1 MKYLNKIIS
10 LAIFLPLLANAQQY
24 KFFMGPY
31 PDMATNPSACNPLAE
46 SWYKSKEA
54 ACQATTSLQPACD
67 RNNAV
72 YANDVAVL
80 EGDVCHLRWVYH
92 NKDDTYNNWYP
103 WEQYLSLATCPAD
116 SMLREDN
123 TTCVPIVDLN
133 VTPKVCPVKFG
144 DPIYPLTGT
153 RNQAELIGSW
163 GGQGSGL
170 SSISIVY
177 ESRGQLPATDRSA
190 AIFKA
195 PVSSFGSYWI
205 TNALTNLVVN
215 GNSSSVIVSRGNGQW
230 VSFALSSSGGYQSG
244 SRGDL
249 HLFKNAAGWLY
260 KDDAAGIMEQYDAN
274 GVLQSVVTSSG
285 AGRSYSYNT
294 DTAGHSVVQVA
305 DQFGRG
311 YSFTYGAANQ
321 AGQSSVATITDPAG
335 QAITLSY
342 SSSGQLTSVTWA
354 DGSTRQ
360 YLYERSDLP
369 WALTGIIDENNSRFS
384 TYTYDSQGYAV
395 GTALA
400 GGVDQYAISYTT
412 PPRIVVGYTW
422 DPDALVYWRSTMWLP
437 PEGLVVTMP
446 NGTTSNLSAIGVQGA
461 SLLSAQTQA
470 AGSGCAA
477 SSKSQAYDANGYIS
491 SKTDFNGSQSCYVND
506 PSRGLVTT
514 QVDGLS
520 SGADC
525 SLVTGTSAVLP
536 AGSYK
541 TSKTWHPSWSQPIA
555 VAEPKKI
562 TTYVY
567 NGQPDPFNGGSVASC
582 APASAVLP
590 DASPIAVL
598 CKSVEQA
605 TTDVDGSAGF
615 NAVIDGNVPNRVWQ
629 WTYNAQGQRL
639 TVTDPRGNA
648 STYGYYASAVAGTA
662 NAGDLQTVTNAQGQA
677 SQFTQYDAYGNVLQ
691 SVDANG
697 VVSSNTYDARQRLTA
712 TTTAGQTTTY
722 QYDLAGQLIKVTPP
736 DGASVTMRYDAAHRL
751 VGVTDALGNSI
762 SYTLD
767 GAGNRTGQQV
777 NDPTGV
783 LAARA
788 SWVFD
793 ALNRKQQA
801 TGRD

>member
-1 MKYLNKIIS
+1 MK
-10 LAIFLPLLANAQQY
+10 AI
-24 KFFMGPY
+24 
-31 PDMATNPSACNPLAE
+31 
-46 SWYKSKEA
+46 
-54 ACQATTSLQPACD
+54 QPACD
-67 RNNAV
+67 RPSASYFNH
-72 YANDVAVL
+72 VATL
-80 EGDVCHLRWVYH
+80 SGDSCNLSWNFVNVGMTEVFGWSATFPLSTCPIGWKLSPDNSTCAPILDL
-92 NKDDTYNNWYP
+92 NKDK
-103 WEQYLSLATCPAD
+103 
-116 SMLREDN
+116 
-123 TTCVPIVDLN
+123 
-133 VTPKVCPVKFG
+133 KVCSPGFGNPVF
-144 DPIYPLTGT
+144 PLTGT
-153 RNQAELIGSW
+153 KSQSELIGSW
-163 GGQGSGL
+163 GGAVSGL
-170 SSISIVY
+170 GSLHLVY
-177 ESRGQLPATDRSA
+177 ESRGQLPGGDSTA
-190 AIFKA
+190 AMFKK
-195 PVSSFGSYWI
+195 PVPSFGLYWI
-205 TNALTNLVVN
+205 TNALTNLIAN
-215 GNSSSVIVSRGNGQW
+215 ENNTSAIVSRGNGQW
-230 VSFALSSSGGYQSG
+230 VSFTLNSSGAYQAASN
-244 SRGDL
+244 GDL

-260 KDDAAGIMEQYDAN
+260 KDEVAGIMEQYDVN

-285 AGRSYSYNT
+285 ASRSYNYST
-294 DTAGHSVVQVA
+294 DTAGHSVVRVA

-321 AGQSSVATITDPAG
+321 TGQSSVATITDPAG

-369 WALTGIIDENNSRFS
+369 WALTGIIDENNSRLS

-400 GGVDQYAISYTT
+400 GGVDQYSISYTT

-422 DPDALVYWRSTMWLP
+422 DQDASVYWRTTMWLP

-506 PSRGLVTT
+506 PYRGLVTT
-514 QVDGLS
+514 QIDGLS

-525 SLVTGTSAVLP
+525 TSVIGASAALP
-536 AGSYK
+536 TGSYK
-541 TSKTWHPSWSQPIA
+541 TSKTWHPSWSVPVA
-555 VAEPKKI
+555 VAESKKI

-590 DASPIAVL
+590 DGSPIAVM

-605 TTDVDGSAGF
+605 TTDVDGSEGF
-615 NAVIDGNVPNRVWQ
+615 AAVIDGSVPNRVWQ
-629 WTYNAQGQRL
+629 WTYNSQGQRL
-639 TVTDPRGNA
+639 SITDPRGSS
-648 STYGYYASAVAGTA
+648 STYGYYASTVAGTA

-697 VVSSNTYDARQRLTA
+697 VVSTNTYDARQRLTA

-736 DGASVTMRYDAAHRL
+736 DGASMTMRYDAAHRL

-762 SYTLD
+762 TYTLD

-793 ALNRKQQA
+793 ALNRRQQ
-801 TGRD
+801 TNGRD